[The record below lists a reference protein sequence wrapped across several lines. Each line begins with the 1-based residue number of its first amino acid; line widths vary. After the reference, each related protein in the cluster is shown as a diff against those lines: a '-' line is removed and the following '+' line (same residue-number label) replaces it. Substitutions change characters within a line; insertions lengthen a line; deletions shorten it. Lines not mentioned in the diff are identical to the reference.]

1 MASSCDSSSHHQV
14 MGHTL
19 PTFAHLNLVEVVL
32 VAGVQE
38 VMVVGPQTEAE
49 VAFLQGNSQEE
60 EGHVGVHHRLEPQAG
75 D

>member
-1 MASSCDSSSHHQV
+1 MASSYDSSSHHRV
-14 MGHTL
+14 MGRTL
-19 PTFAHLNLVEVVL
+19 PTFAHLSLVEVVL

-38 VMVVGPQTEAE
+38 VMVVGRQMVAE

-60 EGHVGVHHRLEPQAG
+60 EGHVGVHHRLKPQPG